1 MSPLERLA
9 LAEDVLRRMAEAD
22 YRGPEP
28 ADRAAARAYFERVEA
43 DPPETGRELLERL
56 GPIVKPLREL
66 RYRPIEDFADVTLEE
81 LEIAARYLRAIAY
94 SCTQGEAVLRR
105 ALLSRSST

>member
-1 MSPLERLA
+1 MTAVSELK
-9 LAEDVLRRMAEAD
+9 
-22 YRGPEP
+22 G
-28 ADRAAARAYFERVEA
+28 RA
-43 DPPETGRELLERL
+43 LLEAL
-56 GPIVKPLREL
+56 GPILTPVREL
-66 RYRPIEDFADVTLEE
+66 RYRPAEEFADVTLEE